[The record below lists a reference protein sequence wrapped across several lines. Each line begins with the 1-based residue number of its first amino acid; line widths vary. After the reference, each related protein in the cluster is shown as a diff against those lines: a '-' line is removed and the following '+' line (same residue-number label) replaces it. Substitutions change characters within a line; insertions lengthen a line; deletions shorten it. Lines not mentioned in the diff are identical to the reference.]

1 MLGAFRAS
9 ASGMVAQQ
17 QLIDVV
23 SNNLA
28 NLNTTGYKTQRTL
41 FKDTLLDVAYV
52 GNRADH
58 LPMLG
63 DYNQARPITQ
73 DELNQGLTTL
83 GTLWARRPDLGF
95 NNITATQPFGF
106 SNYHSLQVTLDK
118 RLSSNF
124 SVLAFYTFSK
134 AIDDEFGKQPVH
146 HQQSKSLRRSLQPWR
161 LRLRCDS

>member
-1 MLGAFRAS
+1 MPYAYFQEDWGVGNSQAWNFTIE
-9 ASGMVAQQ
+9 Q
-17 QLIDVV
+17 QLASDWLLR
-23 SNNLA
+23 LA
-28 NLNTTGYKTQRTL
+28 YAGNMGTHLQTFRERNAAIYASTATVANT
-41 FKDTLLDVAYV
+41 
-52 GNRADH
+52 N
-58 LPMLG
+58 
-63 DYNQARPITQ
+63 
-73 DELNQGLTTL
+73 
-83 GTLWARRPDLGF
+83 ARRRLAPYFASVKEKADAG
-95 NNITATQPFGF
+95 N

>member
-1 MLGAFRAS
+1 MGTHLQTFRERNAAIYAS
-9 ASGMVAQQ
+9 TATVA
-17 QLIDVV
+17 
-23 SNNLA
+23 
-28 NLNTTGYKTQRTL
+28 NT
-41 FKDTLLDVAYV
+41 
-52 GNRADH
+52 N
-58 LPMLG
+58 
-63 DYNQARPITQ
+63 
-73 DELNQGLTTL
+73 
-83 GTLWARRPDLGF
+83 ARRRLAPYFASVKEMADAG
-95 NNITATQPFGF
+95 N